1 MTYNSIFK
9 KGKDEDEFDD
19 GETREFGFHHAPR
32 FFADEDFDR
41 YVNSVNERKRKM
53 GYDLSQ
59 GDKKDIENALM
70 TLENLAYDRKNDK
83 DGKVSPKFKEKMYV
97 IENIFQRQEQSMQD
111 NFREIRAST
120 SEPTSDW
127 WDTIKGKK
135 KKKST
140 VNAAGNYTKPKMRK
154 RLFQR
159 IKAGSKG
166 GPPNKWSARK
176 AQRLARAYKNAGGGY
191 RD

>member
-1 MTYNSIFK
+1 MTYNPISK
-9 KGKDEDEFDD
+9 KRKDEDEFDD

-32 FFADEDFDR
+32 FFADEDFER

-53 GYDLSQ
+53 VNDLSQ
-59 GDKKDIENALM
+59 KEKKDIENALM

-83 DGKVSPKFKEKMYV
+83 DGKVSPKFKEKMYF
-97 IENIFQRQEQSMQD
+97 IENIFQRQNQSMQD
-111 NFREIRAST
+111 KFRDIRRSASQ
-120 SEPTSDW
+120 PTSDW

-135 KKKST
+135 KRKST
-140 VNAAGNYTKPKMRK
+140 VNEAGNYTKPKMRK
-154 RLFQR
+154 RQFQR

-166 GPPNKWSARK
+166 GPAGKWSARK
-176 AQRLARAYKNAGGGY
+176 AQMLAQAYKRAGGGY

>member
-9 KGKDEDEFDD
+9 KGKDEDEFYD

-70 TLENLAYDRKNDK
+70 ALENLAYDRKNDK

>member
-83 DGKVSPKFKEKMYV
+83 DGKVSPKFKEKMYL
-97 IENIFQRQEQSMQD
+97 IENIFQRQNQSMQD
-111 NFREIRAST
+111 RFRNIRTSA

-127 WDTIKGKK
+127 WDTIKGK
-135 KKKST
+135 SE
-140 VNAAGNYTKPKMRK
+140 VI
-154 RLFQR
+154 L
-159 IKAGSKG
+159 
-166 GPPNKWSARK
+166 W
-176 AQRLARAYKNAGGGY
+176 
-191 RD
+191 

>member
-70 TLENLAYDRKNDK
+70 ALENLAYDRKNDK